1 VKLNTLL
8 QPNTVFIDCQADNTN
23 DFLSELLDHL
33 HGNDIINNPKA
44 ILKKLLERESLGTT
58 SIGKHAAVPH
68 TKIKEIHKP
77 IVMIG
82 LSKKGFYYHISD
94 KEKVHIV
101 ILILSPSESPIIHL
115 QILAAAAAFI
125 KRAGNIV
132 DSLSETSTPQELIQL
147 IRSLEN
153 QNDD

>member
-1 VKLNTLL
+1 MKLNTLL
-8 QPNTVFIDCQADNTN
+8 NPNTVLIECQADNTQ
-23 DFLSELLDHL
+23 DFLNELLDHL
-33 HGNDIINNPKA
+33 YNNEIISNPKA
-44 ILKKLLERESLGTT
+44 ILKKLLERENLGTT

-125 KRAGNIV
+125 KRSDNIV
-132 DSLSETSTPQELIQL
+132 DSLSDIDTPQEMIQL
-147 IRSLEN
+147 IRSMEN